1 MLGLQAFKARA
12 RHVLGLPAF
21 KSCIAM
27 PMKAMKAMKVLP
39 KLKVKKTKDKKG
51 DKADDVK
58 KKIIK
63 VEPDA
68 DAAGDN
74 VADTK
79 AKQSILKVAAG
90 NYDKAVVVVVV
101 VVRLALVVVEEE
113 VVVTLGGIVTVRVR
127 DRRIIVGAT
136 GQVEGGGV
144 GC

>member
-1 MLGLQAFKARA
+1 
-12 RHVLGLPAF
+12 
-21 KSCIAM
+21 M

-51 DKADDVK
+51 DKANDVS

-63 VEPDA
+63 SEPDA

-90 NYDKAVVVVVV
+90 NYDKAVVV

>member
-27 PMKAMKAMKVLP
+27 PMKAMKVLP

-51 DKADDVK
+51 DKANDVK

-63 VEPDA
+63 SEPDA

-74 VADTK
+74 VVDTK

-90 NYDKAVVVVVV
+90 NYDKAVV

>member
-27 PMKAMKAMKVLP
+27 PMKAMKVLP

-51 DKADDVK
+51 DKANDVK

-63 VEPDA
+63 SEPDA

-90 NYDKAVVVVVV
+90 NYDKAVV

>member
-1 MLGLQAFKARA
+1 
-12 RHVLGLPAF
+12 
-21 KSCIAM
+21 M

-39 KLKVKKTKDKKG
+39 KLKVKKTIQKKG
-51 DKADDVK
+51 DKANEVRK
-58 KKIIK
+58 NIIK
-63 VEPDA
+63 NEPDA

-90 NYDKAVVVVVV
+90 NYDKAVV